1 MGRNWTHNFSK
12 SLYCAHPKHQ
22 TSAVGSNCH
31 NKSWE
36 KGLAFWDQWFSHTL
50 CIIPCE
56 CPIIFLFS
64 ICLLKKTYSLTKKM
78 VVLWNFLNLPKLC
91 LTCIFM
97 ISSSSI
103 CLICVTTL
111 FFANWNQTTHIYPR
125 YCDCSKTKIYFNKDL
140 FLPVFVRI
148 SGGNPIIE
156 I

>member
-22 TSAVGSNCH
+22 TSAVGSYCH

-50 CIIPCE
+50 CSIPCE

-64 ICLLKKTYSLTKKM
+64 ICLLKKKHSLTKKNGCSVKLFKSPKTM
-78 VVLWNFLNLPKLC
+78 FNLYLYDLIIFNLFNMCHNF
-91 LTCIFM
+91 I
-97 ISSSSI
+97 
-103 CLICVTTL
+103 
-111 FFANWNQTTHIYPR
+111 FANWNQTTHIYPR